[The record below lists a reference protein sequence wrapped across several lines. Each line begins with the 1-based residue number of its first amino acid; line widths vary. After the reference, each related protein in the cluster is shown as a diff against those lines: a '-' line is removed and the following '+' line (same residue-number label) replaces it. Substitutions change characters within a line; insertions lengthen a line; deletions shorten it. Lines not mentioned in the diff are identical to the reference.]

1 MVDKRNTHAGIKN
14 LKPFKKGEERA
25 RKMGA
30 KGGKKYGE
38 LSKKKKDLKERLKIG
53 LEIFTE
59 MKAKKLKELGN
70 DEGAKIVKEIG
81 IETYT
86 LLDIVSD
93 EKNNSQVKLSAIN
106 DILDRTE
113 GKPIQKSILDANI
126 TEKELSDKEQELI
139 DRHLKKEAKKLKDKK

>member
-1 MVDKRNTHAGIKN
+1 MAKKGDQHGTKN
-14 LKPFKKGEERA
+14 LKPFNTLTEKEVKKMA
-25 RKMGA
+25 SN
-30 KGGKKYGE
+30 GGKKSAE
-38 LSKKKKDLKERLKIG
+38 VRKKKKDLKERLKIG

-70 DEGAKIVKEIG
+70 DEGAEIVKEIG

-126 TEKELSDKEQELI
+126 TEKELSEKEQELI
-139 DRHLKKEAKKLKDKK
+139 DRHLKKEAEKLKDKK

>member
-1 MVDKRNTHAGIKN
+1 MADKRSTLTGMKN

-25 RKMGA
+25 REMGS

-126 TEKELSDKEQELI
+126 TEKELSEKEQELI
-139 DRHLKKEAKKLKDKK
+139 DRHLKKEAEKLKGK